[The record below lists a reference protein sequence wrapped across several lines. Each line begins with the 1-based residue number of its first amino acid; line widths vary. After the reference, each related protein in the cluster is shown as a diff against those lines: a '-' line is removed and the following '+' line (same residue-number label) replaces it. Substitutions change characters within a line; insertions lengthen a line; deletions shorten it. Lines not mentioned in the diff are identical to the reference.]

1 MSIKAQIQYLAE
13 LQVLEIDIKT
23 VNRLLAEI
31 PEELEGLARQRSE
44 FNLTIERVENKV
56 DTLQKQ
62 YRLWEGDSQSI
73 SAKIGKEEEKL
84 RSVKN
89 NKEYQALL
97 AGIDHLK
104 TDRSAIEDR
113 MIESLE
119 AIDDAEA
126 HLAKEKKAFSRF
138 EAQLSRQ
145 KEAINWQVDR
155 KQRQLEELEG
165 SKARLIDDLEPEFLN
180 RFHHVKGLKGD
191 GLAVAPVQNAVCKGC
206 NMNIPPQLYNELQRF
221 DRLLVCPNCQR
232 IIYHDPSAESND

>member
-1 MSIKAQIQYLAE
+1 MSIKAQIQCLAE

-31 PEELEGLARQRSE
+31 PEELEGLARQQSE
-44 FNLTIERVENKV
+44 FNLTIERVENEI

-62 YRLWEGDSQSI
+62 YRSWEGDSQSI
-73 SAKIGKEEEKL
+73 SAKIAKEEEKL

-97 AGIDHLK
+97 SGIDHFK

-119 AIDDAEA
+119 ATDDAEA
-126 HLAKEKKAFSRF
+126 HLAGEREAYRRF

-145 KEAINWQVDR
+145 RENINRRADR

-165 SKARLIDDLEPEFLN
+165 SKSHLVDDLEPEFLN
-180 RFHHVKGLKGD
+180 RFHHVKALKGD

-206 NMNIPPQLYNELQRF
+206 NINIPPQLYNELQRF
-221 DRLLVCPNCQR
+221 ERLLMCPNCQR
-232 IIYHDPSAESND
+232 IIYHDPPAESND

>member
-1 MSIKAQIQYLAE
+1 M
-13 LQVLEIDIKT
+13 
-23 VNRLLAEI
+23 
-31 PEELEGLARQRSE
+31 ARQRSE
-44 FNLTIERVENKV
+44 FNLTIERVENEV

-62 YRLWEGDSQSI
+62 YRSWEGESQSI
-73 SAKIGKEEEKL
+73 SDKIAKEEEKL

-97 AGIDHLK
+97 AGIDHFK

-119 AIDDAEA
+119 ATDDAEA
-126 HLAKEKKAFSRF
+126 HLAREKEAYSRF

-145 KEAINWQVDR
+145 REAINRRADR

-165 SKARLIDDLEPEFLN
+165 SKSRLVDDLEPEFLN
-180 RFHHVKGLKGD
+180 RFHHVRALKGD

-206 NMNIPPQLYNELQRF
+206 NINIPPHLSRSGISGCDIKLLQLWAL
-221 DRLLVCPNCQR
+221 CQFPCEGMF
-232 IIYHDPSAESND
+232 PSATA

>member
-44 FNLTIERVENKV
+44 FNLTIERVENEV

-62 YRLWEGDSQSI
+62 YRSWEDNSQSI
-73 SAKIGKEEEKL
+73 SDRIAKEEEKL
-84 RSVKN
+84 RLVKN

-97 AGIDHLK
+97 AGIDHFK

-119 AIDDAEA
+119 ASDDAEA
-126 HLAKEKKAFSRF
+126 RLAGEKEAFSRF
-138 EAQLSRQ
+138 EVQLARQ
-145 KEAINWQVDR
+145 KEVINRRADL

-165 SKARLIDDLEPEFLN
+165 SKSRLVDDLEPEFLN
-180 RFHHVKGLKGD
+180 RFQHVKALKGD
-191 GLAVAPVQNAVCKGC
+191 GLAVVPVQNAVCKGC
-206 NMNIPPQLYNELQRF
+206 NINIPPQLYNELQRF
-221 DRLLVCPNCQR
+221 ERLLMCPNCQR
-232 IIYHDPSAESND
+232 IIYHDPPAESDD

>member
-44 FNLTIERVENKV
+44 FNLTIERVENEV

-62 YRLWEGDSQSI
+62 YRSWEGESQSI
-73 SAKIGKEEEKL
+73 SDKIAKEEEKL

-97 AGIDHLK
+97 AGIDHFK

-119 AIDDAEA
+119 ATDDAEA
-126 HLAKEKKAFSRF
+126 HLTREKEAYSRF
-138 EAQLSRQ
+138 KAQLFRQ
-145 KEAINWQVDR
+145 REAINRRADR

-165 SKARLIDDLEPEFLN
+165 SKSRLVDDLEPEFLN
-180 RFHHVKGLKGD
+180 RFHHVRALKGD

-206 NMNIPPQLYNELQRF
+206 NINIPPQLYNELQRF
-221 DRLLVCPNCQR
+221 ERLLMCPNCQR
-232 IIYHDPSAESND
+232 IIYHDPPAESND

>member
-1 MSIKAQIQYLAE
+1 MSIKAQIQCLVE

-31 PEELEGLARQRSE
+31 PEELEGLARQQSK
-44 FNLTIERVENKV
+44 FNLTIERVENEI

-62 YRLWEGDSQSI
+62 YRSWEGDSQSI
-73 SAKIGKEEEKL
+73 SDKIAKEEEKL

-97 AGIDHLK
+97 SGIDHFK

-119 AIDDAEA
+119 ATDDAEA
-126 HLAKEKKAFSRF
+126 HLAGEREAYRRF

-145 KEAINWQVDR
+145 REAINRRADR

-165 SKARLIDDLEPEFLN
+165 SKSRLVDDLEPEFLN
-180 RFHHVKGLKGD
+180 RFHHVKALKGD

-206 NMNIPPQLYNELQRF
+206 NINIPPQLYN
-221 DRLLVCPNCQR
+221 
-232 IIYHDPSAESND
+232 